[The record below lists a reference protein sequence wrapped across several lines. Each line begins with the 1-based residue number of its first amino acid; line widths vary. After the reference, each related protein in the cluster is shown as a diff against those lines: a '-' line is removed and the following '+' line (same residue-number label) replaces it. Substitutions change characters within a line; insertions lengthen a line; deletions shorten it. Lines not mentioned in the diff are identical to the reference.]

1 MSDSESRSTDLLAF
15 NQGKE
20 SGLYFGGAYSRGMN
34 PYTSFAVGVAKHRA
48 WREGFIAGANEKRK
62 ANSPRQVSTRSGD
75 NLHADVGAERTA

>member
-48 WREGFIAGANEKRK
+48 WRDGFIAGANEKRK
-62 ANSPRQVSTRSGD
+62 ANAPVDGRGASPRTVRP
-75 NLHADVGAERTA
+75 DVGNLL